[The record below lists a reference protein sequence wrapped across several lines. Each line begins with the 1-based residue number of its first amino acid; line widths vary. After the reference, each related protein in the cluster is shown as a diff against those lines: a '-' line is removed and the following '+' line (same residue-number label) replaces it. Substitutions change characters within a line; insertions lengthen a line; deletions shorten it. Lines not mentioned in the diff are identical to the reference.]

1 MHVIRYLVNFQ
12 ERILD
17 MKKVSLL
24 TAVALAATVS
34 TASADML
41 MGGCPKPFQGFQL
54 RGILGYGVGTVK
66 TGDGLGRA
74 KLGVNGVEGGI
85 GTGYNFGCGNW
96 RFGVLFDAIWADTKG
111 GNISRA
117 KMKNS
122 LELYGKVGY
131 VVCQK
136 VMPFLGLG
144 WSNSKWSAFNGGGNS
159 SSKRFDSLLWKAGVD
174 FHMTKHL
181 IAGVEYTGFA
191 GDSKTENGIRVK
203 PHDNR
208 FAGTLTLIY

>member
-1 MHVIRYLVNFQ
+1 
-12 ERILD
+12 

-24 TAVALAATVS
+24 TALLLTAGVS

-66 TGDGLGRA
+66 VGHEKYGI
-74 KLGVNGVEGGI
+74 NGVEGGI

-96 RFGVLFDAIWADTKG
+96 RFGVLFDAIWANTKG
-111 GNISRA
+111 NDI
-117 KMKNS
+117 KMRNS
-122 LELYGKVGY
+122 LELYGKTGY
-131 VVCQK
+131 VICDK

-144 WSNSKWSAFNGGGNS
+144 WSNAKFKTDHHG
-159 SSKRFDSLLWKAGVD
+159 SKRFDSLLWKAGVD
-174 FHMTKHL
+174 FHMTKHV
-181 IAGVEYTGFA
+181 IAGLEYTGFA
-191 GDSKTENGIRVK
+191 GDSKRVHGVRVR

-208 FAGTLTLIY
+208 YAATITLIY